1 MQYVCQQC
9 SGETDVL
16 GEQLN
21 QGWDIQGC
29 GSLSNK
35 KEGTVDT
42 PRMDLKGILLSEKSP
57 FPKVTCCM
65 IPLIHHS
72 QNTNTVEMGSR
83 LEVVWD

>member
-1 MQYVCQQC
+1 VQYVCQQC

-57 FPKVTCCM
+57 FPLLNLLQYSLFLFWLFWLGGM
-65 IPLIHHS
+65 
-72 QNTNTVEMGSR
+72 
-83 LEVVWD
+83 WDLRSPTRD